1 MKVYTIALVLCL
13 SEFASTTATADMA
26 MAPSEDMKPGIL
38 KHRRSLLS
46 TQSEMDTNA
55 NTDESIE
62 IGGESIRDL
71 QGDESPWKGNNLC
84 QASCS
89 EDDVC
94 KFTAKVNLFTGELGY
109 YRFEECGDV
118 DNPTLVMDVGK
129 TYQFVQ
135 SDVSN

>member
-1 MKVYTIALVLCL
+1 MKVCTIALVLCL
-13 SEFASTTATADMA
+13 SEFASTTVTADMA

-55 NTDESIE
+55 NKSIE
-62 IGGESIRDL
+62 MDGRSR
-71 QGDESPWKGNNLC
+71 GDESPWNNNLC

-89 EDDVC
+89 DDDVC
-94 KFTAKVNLFTGELGY
+94 KFTAKVNLFGGEWGY
-109 YRFEECGDV
+109 YQFEECGDV

>member
-1 MKVYTIALVLCL
+1 MKVYTTASVLCL
-13 SEFASTTATADMA
+13 SEFAFTTATADMA

-38 KHRRSLLS
+38 KHHRSLLS
-46 TQSEMDTNA
+46 TQSHIDTNA

-62 IGGESIRDL
+62 MGRESIRDL
-71 QGDESPWKGNNLC
+71 QGDESPWNDNNLC

-89 EDDVC
+89 DDDVC
-94 KFTAKVNLFTGELGY
+94 KFTAKVNLFGGEWGY
-109 YRFEECGDV
+109 YQFEECGDV

>member
-1 MKVYTIALVLCL
+1 MKVCTIALVLCL
-13 SEFASTTATADMA
+13 SEFASTTVTADMA

-62 IGGESIRDL
+62 MGGDSIRDL
-71 QGDESPWKGNNLC
+71 QGDESPWNDVKLC

-89 EDDVC
+89 DDDVC
-94 KFTAKVNLFTGELGY
+94 KFTAKVNLFGGEWGY
-109 YRFEECGDV
+109 YQFEECGDV